1 MSLSMDVLRYMILPK
16 RTEIIKKEA
25 RVKIVKECEQLEKEY
40 DDLCDDDEYYYTYL
54 SHNLEGHLLKPS
66 SYYLRQ
72 KEYHNETKLK
82 MKECE
87 NKMMELKI
95 KSDKLIMLE

>member
-1 MSLSMDVLRYMILPK
+1 MDVLRYMVLPK

-25 RVKIVKECEQLEKEY
+25 KAKIVKQCIELEKEY
-40 DDLCDDDEYYYTYL
+40 EDLCDDDEYYYTYL
-54 SHNLEGHLLKPS
+54 WKNEEDFNKCP

-72 KEYHNETKLK
+72 KEYHKETKLK

-95 KSDKLIMLE
+95 KNDKLIMLE